1 MLWKEEKWRRYIWRH
16 WIMIKKDGITLIS
29 LVITIV
35 VLLILAGVSINAV
48 VGGDGVIKSTQESAK
63 LTEESEAKKINKV
76 VLEYYLARNGETL
89 WYNTPSNKAENCGKG
104 RRSSKIWLN
113 YTCGQKWKN
122 SLVTAL
128 NYFK

>member
-1 MLWKEEKWRRYIWRH
+1 
-16 WIMIKKDGITLIS
+16 MIKKDGITLIS

-63 LTEESEAKKINKV
+63 LKEESEAKKIMNKV

-89 WYNTPSNKAENCGKG
+89 
-104 RRSSKIWLN
+104 
-113 YTCGQKWKN
+113 
-122 SLVTAL
+122 
-128 NYFK
+128 

>member
-1 MLWKEEKWRRYIWRH
+1 
-16 WIMIKKDGITLIS
+16 MIKKDGITLIS

-63 LTEESEAKKINKV
+63 LTEESEEKKIMNKV

-89 WYNTPSNKAENCGKG
+89 
-104 RRSSKIWLN
+104 
-113 YTCGQKWKN
+113 
-122 SLVTAL
+122 
-128 NYFK
+128 

>member
-63 LTEESEAKKINKV
+63 LTEESEAKK
-76 VLEYYLARNGETL
+76 
-89 WYNTPSNKAENCGKG
+89 
-104 RRSSKIWLN
+104 
-113 YTCGQKWKN
+113 
-122 SLVTAL
+122 
-128 NYFK
+128 

>member
-1 MLWKEEKWRRYIWRH
+1 
-16 WIMIKKDGITLIS
+16 MIKKDGITLIS

-63 LTEESEAKKINKV
+63 LTEESETKKIMNKV

-89 WYNTPSNKAENCGKG
+89 
-104 RRSSKIWLN
+104 
-113 YTCGQKWKN
+113 
-122 SLVTAL
+122 
-128 NYFK
+128 